1 MEATRIV
8 GASVWEQ
15 ELYDHLLAH
24 IEHERE
30 TLAAYQRL
38 AEETDSEAFAFLAQM
53 ILDDERRHH
62 GLLRALAETIRIT
75 SELSNDPTPIP
86 DLGMFRADRDE
97 ILAQTERFLALER
110 EDDRELRRLQKELKD
125 VKDTTLWEFV
135 VRLIRHDNAKHREI
149 LEFIAARARKP
160 L

>member
-1 MEATRIV
+1 METTRIV

-15 ELYDHLLAH
+15 DLYDHLLGH

-30 TLAAYQRL
+30 TLVAYQRL

-86 DLGMFRADRDE
+86 DLAMFKADRDE
-97 ILAQTERFLALER
+97 ILAQTERFLELER
-110 EDDRELRRLQKELKD
+110 EDEKELHRLQKELKD

-149 LEFIAARARKP
+149 LEFIADRARKP